1 MLRAGWAARAWR
13 PSHAAALYYSV
24 AYRRRNEL
32 RGYGDRHHLE
42 AAARWLGRAQD
53 AAADGG
59 VVGRYRLNCGW
70 SASYPETTG
79 YIIPTFLALE
89 SEAGLAGFRDRA
101 RRCVEFL
108 LAVQLESGAFPGLEI
123 TENRDR
129 PSVFNTAQILNGL
142 VAWHRAGGDDR
153 ALAAAQRAAE
163 WLVKTQ
169 DPDGAWRTHLYG
181 SGRPYTYMA
190 HAGCWLAEFGE
201 YVGDERYLS
210 ASGRHLE
217 WVLRHVDEETGWID
231 DCGFEED
238 QAARRAVTHT
248 IAYTIWGVL
257 LTSRILNHTRGIDVA
272 RTAATAIAR
281 RLELSRWLPG
291 KLDANW
297 KGASPYA
304 CMTGNAQMALIWLEL
319 HRLDTDPTLLSAA
332 CKALD
337 LVKRAQPMTSSNPGI
352 LGGIPGSDPIWGDYI
367 TLAFPNWAA
376 KFFIDALM
384 AKRRAL
390 QSNTALPIAARG
402 VPVTLPANIPAE
414 LPRANAAANADPI
427 RVVLLTANSS
437 MKAVQFCE
445 TWKAWGFTPAAVVI
459 QRSPT
464 VSGSKRIKKFVSEF
478 GALNFARRVLGGWER
493 SEHPGAERTN
503 RAPTPQDSAR
513 YWTDRDVPV
522 VYVDSIE
529 SPSGL
534 AELRTLHADV
544 FVHAGCGIMRSSSL
558 SIPRLGTLNAHMGL
572 LPRVRGMNA
581 AEWSAFCGL
590 PIGATVHLID
600 AGIDTGDILLVHA
613 VDAAAIESVAALR
626 DEVDRAQVE
635 LLGDVTRWIITHGM
649 LPPRR
654 VQRADEGRQFF
665 AMHTELRQL
674 LDTTL
679 RQRTLRLGRH
689 PDPSRALEPA

>member
-1 MLRAGWAARAWR
+1 MLRAGRAARAWR
-13 PSHAAALYYSV
+13 PSHAAALYYNV
-24 AYRRRNEL
+24 AFRRRNEL
-32 RGYGDRHHLE
+32 RRFDDRHHLE
-42 AAARWLGRAQD
+42 AAAGWLARAQD
-53 AAADGG
+53 ATGDGG
-59 VVGRYRLNCGW
+59 IAGRYRLDRGW
-70 SASYPETTG
+70 TASYPETTG

-89 SEAGLAGFRDRA
+89 SEGGLVGFRDRA
-101 RRCVEFL
+101 RRCAEFL
-108 LAVQLESGAFPGLEI
+108 LGVQLESGAFPGLEI
-123 TENRDR
+123 TENRER

-142 VAWHRAGGDDR
+142 VAWHRASGDDR
-153 ALAAAQRAAE
+153 ALAAAHRAAN
-163 WLVKTQ
+163 WLVDTQ
-169 DPDGAWRTHLYG
+169 DADGAWRVHLYG

-201 YVGDERYLS
+201 YVGHDRSLR
-210 ASGRHLE
+210 AAGRHLE
-217 WVLRHVDEETGWID
+217 WVLGHVDEKTGWID

-257 LTSRILNHTRGIDVA
+257 LTSRILNHTRGLDVA

-297 KGASPYA
+297 KGAAPFG
-304 CMTGNAQMALIWLEL
+304 CMTGNAQMALIWLEF
-319 HRLDTDPTLLSAA
+319 HRLESDPTLLSAA

-337 LVKRAQPMTSSNPGI
+337 LVKRAQPMMSSNPGI

-367 TLAFPNWAA
+367 TLAFPNWAP

-390 QSNTALPIAARG
+390 QSITALPIAARG
-402 VPVTLPANIPAE
+402 LSETPPADVPAALPHAKPA
-414 LPRANAAANADPI
+414 AKADPV
-427 RVVLLTANSS
+427 RVVLLTAESS
-437 MKAVQFCE
+437 TKAVQFCE
-445 TWKAWGFTPAAVVI
+445 SWKGWGFAPAAVVI

-464 VSGSKRIKKFVSEF
+464 ISRWKRAEKFLSDF
-478 GALNFARRVLGGWER
+478 GALNLARRALDASER
-493 SEHPGAERTN
+493 HEHRDGEPAT
-503 RAPTPQDSAR
+503 RAPAPQDVTR
-513 YWTDRDVPV
+513 YCADRNIPV

-529 SPSGL
+529 SPSAL
-534 AELRTLHADV
+534 AELRALQPDV
-544 FVHAGCGIMRSSSL
+544 FIHAGCGIMRSSSL
-558 SIPRLGTLNAHMGL
+558 SIPRLGTLNAHMGV

-600 AGIDTGDILLVHA
+600 AGIDTGDILLCR
-613 VDAAAIESVAALR
+613 AIDVARTESVAALR
-626 DEVDRAQVE
+626 DEVDRTQVA

-654 VQRADEGRQFF
+654 AQRADEGRQFF
-665 AMHTELRQL
+665 AMHSELRQL
-674 LDTTL
+674 LDTAL
-679 RQRTLRLGRH
+679 HRGTLRLGGR
-689 PDPSRALEPA
+689 PDALPALEPA